1 MNMKRSLIAVLLT
14 MSAVSVFAANS
25 EYVNEAGEQDL
36 HQPQVAD
43 AGNSFQQDDQSYPQ
57 LG

>member
-1 MNMKRSLIAVLLT
+1 MKNSLIAVLFVAL
-14 MSAVSVFAANS
+14 AAPVFADNTQ
-25 EYVNEAGEQDL
+25 YRNEAGEQDL

-43 AGNSFQQDDQSYPQ
+43 AGSLGNEEQSYPQ

>member
-1 MNMKRSLIAVLLT
+1 MTMKSSLFAVLLAL
-14 MSAVSVFAANS
+14 SAVTAVAANS
-25 EYVNEAGEQDL
+25 EYKNEAGEQDL

-43 AGNSFQQDDQSYPQ
+43 AGHSFQQDDQSYPQ